1 MSGSYPFSTLIG
13 NNVLDQILAPKIVG
27 STGSG
32 YQVKLDLGNID
43 TVYANQVGTTANR
56 VSDLYGVTLHY
67 QYLDPPITGGG
78 GGGTGATGPT
88 GPGGSG
94 PTGPTGPTGATGP
107 TGYSVQVTVNEIV
120 EELDPGEVPYVYDD
134 GSSAPNVNL
143 SFGIPRG
150 ATGPQGPPGNGTQI
164 IAGTPGNVLYFGAT
178 GVTSSSSLTFV
189 NSTLS
194 VPAEIIVNP
203 GNNGQIRMTTA
214 SGTSYI
220 QSGNNSNINQGNV
233 LSVGRLNSGTDRST
247 MQLNTQTYHVGIGQ
261 ANSAPTGDQVLDV
274 YGRTIIH
281 VDPGPNSSGGL
292 TGSPI
297 NVTTSGSTVLQT
309 GSYRI
314 YGWGEGGTGPNATAG
329 GEIEFDVTVA
339 SPQTLTYGITGA
351 GPTGGTIGYRG
362 GNGLFLTLNG
372 STLWAYGGGGGS
384 SILSGGAGGQ
394 GSTVGGAGGTVNTGS
409 GGTGGIYQF
418 GAGGA
423 TLNFN
428 DPYLEGTLAY
438 TFPAGTTFTFQDVI
452 SIQNQFVSIVM
463 DPGERVQIQI
473 PSGSSASISSG
484 TATIRGTTKSYGEE
498 YSVSSLNNV
507 PIVIPAGATGITGIN
522 LSGDGRG
529 ATAVPNINVTGS
541 AIQVVSLAQ
550 QFLTTSSATLSG
562 PSSAVFGS
570 TGGTLNFGSTAAT
583 ELNGNT
589 VVLTAPMLVTFVQ
602 GSVTADLVSAVI
614 SLNIAV
620 GFPSYGSVSTAGS
633 GTAGQGGSALNGGGG
648 GGGYFGGGGGN
659 ANIGGVGSSLVV
671 GTGITN
677 GKNNSLI
684 PNTVPY
690 NDGVYSPGT
699 YGAPRLAGGWVV
711 IELRINNSVALGVT
725 GGVVI
730 SGNETV
736 GGGLTVVGSIQGNS
750 NIQTLSNLLVN
761 GGIYGANST
770 TQPNFPIGLYSV
782 APVQF
787 GSSST
792 LQAGLQVFGNIAVTA
807 ASNGGGDIGST
818 TITTTG
824 TGTFNGGMIGGQN
837 ATPYVGFQPTNGV
850 NVGFP
855 PVTWNGSPI
864 NIQLTSSISG
874 SGDAVYVIICP
885 TALLTNT
892 FSGKVIAFGL
902 LYMGGS
908 GGVVINFYRD
918 SFVVGNF
925 LRSFRM
931 VPGFGAVNALR
942 GFQCIYEPTNPY
954 TGPSFIQALSWNCI
968 DTQ

>member
-56 VSDLYGVTLHY
+56 VSDVYGVTLHY

-94 PTGPTGPTGATGP
+94 PTGPTGPAGATGP

-178 GVTSSSSLTFV
+178 GVTSSNTF
-189 NSTLS
+189 NFANNTLS
-194 VPAEIIVNP
+194 VANEVISSKTA
-203 GNNGQIRMTTA
+203 GDGQIRQTTA
-214 SGTSYI
+214 GGVSYL
-220 QSGNNSNINQGNV
+220 QSGSNSNINQGNV
-233 LSVGRLNSGTDRST
+233 LSVGRLNSGTANST
-247 MQLNTQTYHVGIGQ
+247 IQLNTQTYHVGIGQ

-274 YGRTIIH
+274 YGRTIIR

-452 SIQNQFVSIVM
+452 NIQNQFVSIVM

-507 PIVIPAGATGITGIN
+507 PIVIPAGATGVTGVT

-602 GSVTADLVSAVI
+602 GSLTADLVSAVI

-633 GTAGQGGSALNGGGG
+633 GTAGQGGLALNGGGG

-659 ANIGGVGSSLVV
+659 ANIGGVGSSLAV

-699 YGAPRLAGGWVV
+699 YGAPGLAGGWVL
-711 IELRINNSVALGVT
+711 IELRTNNPVALGVT
-725 GGVVI
+725 GGVVVSGSVTI
-730 SGNETV
+730 NGTGNSLQLPNGSLIAAGVQSTTGYTNVSGNV
-736 GGGLTVVGSIQGNS
+736 GVPAVFPLGLTTSTALTVNNSPNAFPPVGCMIM
-750 NIQTLSNLLVN
+750 
-761 GGIYGANST
+761 YGALTPPAGWLVCDGTYVSKT
-770 TQPNFPIGLYSV
+770 TYSALYSV
-782 APVQF
+782 IGDSFGLFQATLFNLPNLRQRFPVGTINGTSNGNVYNLGYMGGEEVHTLTIAEMPSHTHTYDRTGQSF
-787 GSSST
+787 GW
-792 LQAGLQVFGNIAVTA
+792 L
-807 ASNGGGDIGST
+807 SNGGNGAGAQAPGSNS
-818 TITTTG
+818 TG
-824 TGTFNGGMIGGQN
+824 AIGGSQAHN
-837 ATPYVGFQPTNGV
+837 NTPLYT
-850 NVGFP
+850 
-855 PVTWNGSPI
+855 
-864 NIQLTSSISG
+864 
-874 SGDAVYVIICP
+874 AVQFII
-885 TALLTNT
+885 
-892 FSGKVIAFGL
+892 K
-902 LYMGGS
+902 Y
-908 GGVVINFYRD
+908 
-918 SFVVGNF
+918 
-925 LRSFRM
+925 
-931 VPGFGAVNALR
+931 
-942 GFQCIYEPTNPY
+942 
-954 TGPSFIQALSWNCI
+954 
-968 DTQ
+968 